1 MKIQLNKYYLIFAL
15 LLFTTE
21 VLIAIYL
28 PTGFIRYTFGDYLVV
43 ILLFCFIKSFIEVD
57 SFKLAICVLA
67 FTFLIE
73 FLQLLNILTLLNLQ
87 HNHLLKLV
95 LGSTFQ
101 ISDLVAYTFGI
112 ISILIIENQTCQV
125 SLKL

>member
-28 PTGFIRYTFGDYLVV
+28 PTGFIRYTFGD
-43 ILLFCFIKSFIEVD
+43 
-57 SFKLAICVLA
+57 LA
-67 FTFLIE
+67 FAFLIE
-73 FLQLLNILTLLNLQ
+73 FLQLLNILDLLNLQ
-87 HNHLLKLV
+87 HNHLLKLI